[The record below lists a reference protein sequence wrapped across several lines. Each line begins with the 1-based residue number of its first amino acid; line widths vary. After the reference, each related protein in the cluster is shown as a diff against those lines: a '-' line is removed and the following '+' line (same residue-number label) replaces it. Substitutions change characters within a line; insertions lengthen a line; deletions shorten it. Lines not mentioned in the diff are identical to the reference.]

1 MGRLDGQVAI
11 VTGSTSGIGAA
22 QAEALAREGAMVA
35 ITGRNQQR
43 LDAELEK
50 IRAAG
55 GKAIGMTFDVQDSNA
70 IRAFYDMVMKEWGRV
85 DILVTTHGIFDQR
98 RGSLDMTEQDFQ
110 KFMQINVISVF
121 VLCNLVMPQ
130 MIERGKGVIIATA
143 SVSGMRNTAMG
154 GPRGSAGGGS
164 VYTSSKHALVGYIR
178 SLSALYAWQGVRANV
193 ICPGSVIT
201 PFIQDSLDND
211 PDGYEKRVRVI
222 PAGRLGLPEDI
233 AKVTAFLASDDAGF
247 IHGAVIPVDGG
258 RSNV

>member
-1 MGRLDGQVAI
+1 MGRLDGQIAI

-22 QAEALAREGAMVA
+22 QAEALAKEGAWVA
-35 ITGRNQQR
+35 LAGRNQGR
-43 LDAELEK
+43 LDAEIAK
-50 IRAAG
+50 IRDAG
-55 GKAIGMTFDVQDSNA
+55 GHAIGMTFDMQDSA
-70 IRAFYDMVMKEWGRV
+70 GIRALYDMVMKEWGRV

-121 VLCNLVMPQ
+121 VFCNLVLPQ
-130 MIERGKGVIIATA
+130 MIARGKGCILATA

-178 SLSALYAWQGVRANV
+178 SLSALYAWQGIRANV
-193 ICPGSVIT
+193 ICPGSVVT

-211 PDGYEKRVRVI
+211 PDGYERRVRVI
-222 PAGRLGLPEDI
+222 PAGRLGVPEDV
-233 AKVTAFLASDDAGF
+233 AKVTAFLVSDDAGF

>member
-1 MGRLDGQVAI
+1 MRRLEGQVAI
-11 VTGSTSGIGAA
+11 ITGSTSGIGAA
-22 QAEALAREGAMVA
+22 QAEALAKEGALVA
-35 ITGRNQQR
+35 ITGRNKQR

-55 GKAIGMTFDVQDSNA
+55 GKAIGMTFDMEDSTA
-70 IRAFYDMVMKEWGRV
+70 IKTFYDMVMKEWGRV

-98 RGSLDMTEQDFQ
+98 RGSLEMTEKDFQ
-110 KFMQINVISVF
+110 KFMQVNVISVF

-143 SVSGMRNTAMG
+143 SISGMRNTAMG

-193 ICPGSVIT
+193 ICPGSVVT

-222 PAGRLGLPEDI
+222 PAGRLGVPEDI
-233 AKVTAFLASDDAGF
+233 AKVTAFLSSDDAGF
-247 IHGAVIPVDGG
+247 IHGTVIPVDGG

>member
-1 MGRLDGQVAI
+1 MGRLEGQVAI

-22 QAEALAREGAMVA
+22 QAEALAKEGALVA

-43 LDAELEK
+43 LDAEIEK

-55 GKAIGMTFDVQDSNA
+55 GKAIGMTFDMQDSAA
-70 IRAFYDMVMKEWGRV
+70 ITAFYDMVMKEWGRV

-98 RGSLDMTEQDFQ
+98 RGSLEMTEKDFQ

-143 SVSGMRNTAMG
+143 SISGMRNTAMG

-193 ICPGSVIT
+193 ICPGSVVT

-222 PAGRLGLPEDI
+222 PAGRLGVPEDI